1 MHYTGKIRKRQRVN
15 RFVSDECASA
25 HRNSMKMIAKE
36 GTKEGTKKERKKKKE
51 SANKKI
57 LITCFCHRYLP
68 SESVPD
74 KRAKEPLR
82 NDTENGSEDDGDDEL
97 ELKLDAATD
106 DDDDND
112 DGNIS

>member
-1 MHYTGKIRKRQRVN
+1 MSTCTTLKNFKSVSVSTALSVMNVLRQ
-15 RFVSDECASA
+15 
-25 HRNSMKMIAKE
+25 HRNSMKMNAKE
-36 GTKEGTKKERKKKKE
+36 QRKKKEKKE
-51 SANKKI
+51 SANKMI
-57 LITCFCHRYLP
+57 CITCFCHRYLP